1 MFRTTLIV
9 FLLTTA
15 LCAAQP
21 AIVDVQ
27 EIVRKSVAATEANWK
42 EAPGYGIVERDVES
56 QKNEPKTIR
65 TYHVQMI
72 DGSPYRTLIAVNDR
86 PLEKAVE
93 LSEDRKLQ
101 AAFVSRK
108 NESARELSRRID
120 AHLKE
125 RDHDHAMMR
134 R

>member
-1 MFRTTLIV
+1 MFRTKPVIA
-9 FLLTTA
+9 FLLTTTM
-15 LCAAQP
+15 CAAQP

-86 PLEKAVE
+86 PLEEAGRRTGNCRLP
-93 LSEDRKLQ
+93 LSAGRT
-101 AAFVSRK
+101 
-108 NESARELSRRID
+108 SRR
-120 AHLKE
+120 ASGL
-125 RDHDHAMMR
+125 AGSMR
-134 R
+134 I